1 MGSFDKQAYSRRLVE
16 HFSTEVEL
24 RLGGS
29 VPAAQ
34 RTRLAAIASAALAD
48 SIASL
53 DTAPAAA
60 AAESGRTLPVARL
73 KAAEVIAQGKTGM
86 SQATLY
92 RAADSG
98 RCYSVTPGGLTI
110 GKLFPAWQFALPVPE
125 LIAPVLA
132 CLAAQPGSE
141 VHAFWVTA
149 ADALNEL
156 CPAELLAG
164 LPFETRAALHP
175 SQQALLSLP
184 SGIRQKK
191 VIELA
196 QQQSSSQAD
205 VIA

>member
-16 HFSTEVEL
+16 RFSAAVEL
-24 RLGGS
+24 RLESS
-29 VPAAQ
+29 VPADQ
-34 RTRLAAIASAALAD
+34 RTHLAAIASAALAD

-53 DTAPAAA
+53 ENPPAALDH
-60 AAESGRTLPVARL
+60 GRTLPVARL
-73 KAAEVIAQGKTGM
+73 KAAEVIAQARTGM

-92 RAADSG
+92 RAAESG

-110 GKLFPAWQFALPVPE
+110 GKLFPAWQFVEPVPE

-132 CLAAQPGSE
+132 CLAARPGSE

-149 ADALNEL
+149 ADALNDL

-164 LPFETRAALHP
+164 LPFETRGALHP
-175 SQQALLSLP
+175 SQQVLLGLP
-184 SGIRQKK
+184 SGTRQKSL
-191 VIELA
+191 VGFA
-196 QQQSSSQAD
+196 QQQSSSSAD